1 MVRSWIDV
9 FEYQQHLLQMND
21 YEGNQLKQ
29 VMHAYFYVFIC
40 FESMYTAKDRLR
52 FWKSW
57 L

>member
-9 FEYQQHLLQMND
+9 FGYQQLLSRMND

-29 VMHAYFYVFIC
+29 VTHAYFYVFIC